1 VTSGTNRTVVGD
13 ADTGVARELSVVQ
26 PHATSNTRTDMTAA
40 GALIQIHTGVDPV
53 QFRRSG
59 DVTESKG
66 CAFLQGKG
74 DLT

>member
-1 VTSGTNRTVVGD
+1 
-13 ADTGVARELSVVQ
+13 
-26 PHATSNTRTDMTAA
+26 MTAA